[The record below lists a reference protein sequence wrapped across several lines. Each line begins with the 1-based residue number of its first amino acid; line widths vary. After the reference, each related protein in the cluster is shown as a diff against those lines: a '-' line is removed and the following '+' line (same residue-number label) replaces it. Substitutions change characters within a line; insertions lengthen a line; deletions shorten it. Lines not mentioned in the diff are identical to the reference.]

1 MRKSFTTKQERAT
14 YQCWLDM
21 KNRCF
26 NTNSQRYYTHGKR
39 GITVC
44 DEWVNS
50 YDVFLLEMG
59 LKPDRYTLDRVDND
73 GDYCK
78 DNCVWST
85 PKQQARNRRSN
96 VKVTRHGV
104 TMTVIEWA
112 ELVGISWDAMRKR
125 ICKTT
130 ENDRIDYPK
139 LERKRSEV
147 SKEACSN

>member
-26 NTNSQRYYTHGKR
+26 NTNGQRYYTHGGR

-50 YDVFLLEMG
+50 YDVFLSEMG
-59 LKPDRYTLDRVDND
+59 LKPDRHTLDRVDND

-96 VKVTRHGV
+96 VKVTRQGV

-112 ELVGISWDAMRKR
+112 ELVGISWVAMHKR
-125 ICKTT
+125 IRKTT
-130 ENDRIDYPK
+130 EDDCVDYPK
-139 LERKRSEV
+139 LERK
-147 SKEACSN
+147 KK